1 MLYRTEILKMLRRRQ
16 PEETA
21 RLERQGLLM
30 ETVER
35 MEASLQEHED
45 AQMRQATPEMQRT
58 QGLERFQVLPNVQR
72 RARQDNLAALD
83 WMIEWEPE
91 ARRRAHEEG
100 FEEFPSQEAEE
111 DSVLEPYIQQFLP
124 VCGGD
129 RKAAREKALEY
140 AQATGRLALLHI

>member
-35 MEASLQEHED
+35 MEASLQAYED
-45 AQMRQATPEMQRT
+45 GQMQQAWPVMQAT
-58 QGLERFQVLPNVQR
+58 QGAERFQVLPNVQR
-72 RARQDNLAALD
+72 RARQDNLASLD

-100 FEEFPSQEAEE
+100 FEEFPSQETEE
-111 DSVLEPYIQQFLP
+111 DSVLEPYIQEFLP
-124 VCGGD
+124 VCAGD

-140 AQATGRLALLHI
+140 AELTGRLAFT

>member
-21 RLERQGLLM
+21 RLERQGQLL

-35 MEASLQEHED
+35 MEASLQEYED
-45 AQMRQATPEMQRT
+45 GQMRQAWPLMQAT
-58 QGLERFQVLPNVQR
+58 QGAERFQVLPNVQR

-91 ARRRAHEEG
+91 ARRLACEEG
-100 FEEFPSQEAEE
+100 FEEFPTQEAEE
-111 DSVLEPYIQQFLP
+111 DSVLEPYIQEFLP

-129 RKAAREKALEY
+129 RKAARERALEY
-140 AQATGRLALLHI
+140 AELTGRLAFT